1 MYVCSD
7 VNVECRVQFVDH
19 AFNNVLFVFC
29 CYGTGGTP
37 IAIGQRDLTHRHSR
51 GYWGQVVIDVKK

>member
-19 AFNNVLFVFC
+19 AFSNVLFVFC

-37 IAIGQRDLTHRHSR
+37 IAIGQRDLTHRHS
-51 GYWGQVVIDVKK
+51 WVIGDK